1 MTDPVVLD
9 GREGEGG
16 GQVLRSALALSLASG
31 RPFVLENV
39 RARRDRPGLL
49 RQHLTGLRLA
59 AEIGDAELTGAA
71 VGSKRVAFTPRVLRP
86 GRYHAQVGTAGS
98 TMLVLSTVLP
108 ALLTGTEA
116 TVLDVEGGTHAKGA
130 PCFEFVHDVL
140 LPVLEGTG
148 VRLELELVRHGF
160 YPAGGGRVRLHVQPT
175 TSPRAIERLERGRL
189 QSTQALAIVSQ
200 LPRHIAERKLEDV
213 RRRLGW
219 EEKDRRV
226 EVVEGGAGPGN
237 AVVLTVRHAHATNV
251 IAAYGAVGVSAERV
265 ATKACREAQAWLAA
279 DVPVGTWL
287 ADQLLV
293 PLALGAGGRFRTQ
306 PLSLHARTN
315 IDVVHAFLGPV
326 IEVVEDGEAVLLTV
340 KGRYGVG

>member
-1 MTDPVVLD
+1 MTDTVVLD
-9 GREGEGG
+9 GRQGEGG
-16 GQVLRSALALSLASG
+16 GQVLRSALALSLATG
-31 RPFVLENV
+31 RPFVLEHV

-59 AEIGDAELTGAA
+59 AELGEAELTGAT
-71 VGSKRVAFTPRVLRP
+71 VGSQRVAFAPRTLRP
-86 GRYHAQVGTAGS
+86 GRFHAQVGTAGS

-108 ALLTGTEA
+108 ALLVGAES

-130 PCFEFVHDVL
+130 PCFEFARDVL

-148 VRLELELVRHGF
+148 ARFELELVAHGF

-175 TSPRAIERLERGRL
+175 TTPSTVECLERGRL
-189 QSTQALAIVSQ
+189 QSTQALALVSQ
-200 LPRHIAERKLEDV
+200 LPRHIAERELEEV

-219 EEKDRRV
+219 KEKERHV
-226 EVVEGGAGPGN
+226 GVVEGGAGPGN
-237 AVVLTVRHAHATNV
+237 AVVLTLRHAHATEV
-251 IAAYGAVGVSAERV
+251 VASYGAVGVSAERV

-279 DVPVGTWL
+279 EVPVGTWL

-293 PLALGAGGRFRTQ
+293 PLALAAGGRFRTL

-326 IEVVEDGEAVLLTV
+326 IEAVDEGEGVVVTV
-340 KGRYGVG
+340 TPR

>member
-1 MTDPVVLD
+1 MTDRVVLD

-16 GQVLRSALALSLASG
+16 GQVLRSALALSLATG
-31 RPFVLENV
+31 RPFVLEHV

-59 AEIGDAELTGAA
+59 AEIGDAELDGATP
-71 VGSKRVAFTPRVLRP
+71 GSRRVAFAPRGFRA
-86 GRYHAQVGTAGS
+86 GRFHAAVGTAGS
-98 TMLVLSTVLP
+98 TVLVASTVLP
-108 ALLTGTEA
+108 ALLVGKEA
-116 TVLDVEGGTHAKGA
+116 VELEVEGGTHAKGA
-130 PCFEFVHDVL
+130 PCFEFLRDVL
-140 LPVLEGTG
+140 LPALEELGA
-148 VRLELELVRHGF
+148 RLELTLLAHGF
-160 YPAGGGRVRLHVQPT
+160 YPAGGGRMRVAVNPT
-175 TSPRAIERLERGRL
+175 AHPRPYVSLERGRL
-189 QSTQALAIVSQ
+189 QATHASALVSQ
-200 LPRHIAERKLEDV
+200 LPRHIAERELEEV

-219 EEKDRRV
+219 KDRDRDV
-226 EVVEGGAGPGN
+226 EVIQGGAGPGN
-237 AVVLTVRHAHATNV
+237 AVVLTVRHAHATDV
-251 IAAYGAVGVSAERV
+251 VAAYGALGVSAERV

-293 PLALGAGGRFRTQ
+293 PLALAAGGRFRTL

-326 IEVVEDGEAVLLTV
+326 IDVAEDGTAVVVTV